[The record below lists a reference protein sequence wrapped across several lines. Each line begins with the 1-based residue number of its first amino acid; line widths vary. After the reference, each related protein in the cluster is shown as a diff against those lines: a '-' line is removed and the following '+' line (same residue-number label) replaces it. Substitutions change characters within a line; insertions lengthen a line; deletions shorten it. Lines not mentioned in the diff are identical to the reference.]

1 MACMIVF
8 LNLILIPAES
18 SGVRVFL
25 YVVDV
30 VELVLV

>member
-25 YVVDV
+25 YG

>member
-8 LNLILIPAES
+8 LNLILIPVEL

-25 YVVDV
+25 CG